1 MGFFAAFSQ
10 ALNSKNGAVLDLNF
24 SSESLVPSQS
34 LSEIRQKALNNQ
46 KD

>member
-1 MGFFAAFSQ
+1 
-10 ALNSKNGAVLDLNF
+10 LDLHV